1 MRRMFLAIS
10 AAMISLTSM
19 TASASFASTVNS
31 VNVQFINQGTS
42 VPYHGEYAGYY
53 NAKVDGVDT
62 IVMCDDF
69 TALINYGQTWQANEF
84 TYADVMSGAS
94 TKFSGVSKYS
104 QAGWLFGQ
112 TAAVTPSVRAQ
123 MQGAIWNIMTPGSV
137 VMDPLALSYYMAATN
152 GTHNSYD
159 WSNVMKVL
167 TPTPAASGQEFLTA
181 APVPVPASVWLL
193 GSGLLGLVG
202 VSRRPA

>member
-1 MRRMFLAIS
+1 MSLAVS
-10 AAMISLTSM
+10 AAMISLASM
-19 TASASFASTVNS
+19 TASASFAATVNS

-42 VPYHGEYAGYY
+42 VPYHGVYAGYY

-69 TALINYGQTWQANEF
+69 TTPIGYNQTWTANEF
-84 TYADVMSGAS
+84 TYADVMGGAS
-94 TKFSGVSKYS
+94 TKFSGTTKYA

-137 VMDPLALSYYMAATN
+137 VMDPLAQSYFNAATSGAHDTYN
-152 GTHNSYD
+152 
-159 WSNVMKVL
+159 WSGVMKVL
-167 TPTPAASGQEFLTA
+167 TPTPTASGQEFLTA

>member
-1 MRRMFLAIS
+1 MSLAIS
-10 AAMISLTSM
+10 AAMISLASM

-31 VNVQFINQGTS
+31 VNVQFINQGSS

-53 NAKVDGVDT
+53 NAKVNGVDT

-69 TALINYGQTWQANEF
+69 TTLINYGQAWQANEF
-84 TYADVMSGAS
+84 TYADVMGGAS
-94 TKFSGVSKYS
+94 TKFSGTQKYS

-137 VMDPLALSYYMAATN
+137 VMDPLAQSYFNAATN
-152 GTHNSYD
+152 GTHNAYD